1 MGCEVRAR
9 DYQECLQV
17 MQGFKSIKAAHRF
30 VFVYAAV
37 LREIGFA
44 YLQLVRQNLRENPLG
59 KLDANV
65 LINLRH
71 TTVG

>member
-1 MGCEVRAR
+1 
-9 DYQECLQV
+9 
-17 MQGFKSIKAAHRF
+17 MQGFKSIKAAQRF
-30 VFVYAAV
+30 VSVYAAV

-44 YLQLVRQNLRENPLG
+44 YLQLVRQNLRENTLG
-59 KLDANV
+59 MLDANV